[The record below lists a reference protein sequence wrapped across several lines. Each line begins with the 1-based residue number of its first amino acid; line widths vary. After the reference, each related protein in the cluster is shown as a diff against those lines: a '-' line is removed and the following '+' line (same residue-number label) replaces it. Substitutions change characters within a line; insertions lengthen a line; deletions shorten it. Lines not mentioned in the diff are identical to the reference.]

1 MRSRMSENSRSS
13 FRRTFNRYISLVA
26 SIIGMIIIMSS
37 FLLTGDLLAWYGAVI
52 LGLVIVLV
60 GFWYGANPI
69 LTSERRYL
77 ALRSEVDG
85 FIRLVRRLN
94 TLAVTS
100 GSSEEFQQI
109 KTAMLKSVERMAEL
123 AGKEG
128 KPPTPSA

>member
-1 MRSRMSENSRSS
+1 MSENSRSS

-37 FLLTGDLLAWYGAVI
+37 FLFTGDLLAWYGAVI

>member
-1 MRSRMSENSRSS
+1 MSEKSPSS

-26 SIIGMIIIMSS
+26 SIIGMFMIMSS
-37 FLLTGDLLAWYGAVI
+37 FLFTGDLLAWYGAVI

-77 ALRSEVDG
+77 ALRSEVNG
-85 FIRLVRRLN
+85 FIGLVRRLN

-109 KTAMLKSVERMAEL
+109 KAAMLESVERMAEL
-123 AGKEG
+123 AGKES

>member
-1 MRSRMSENSRSS
+1 MSDKSPGS
-13 FRRTFNRYISLVA
+13 FRRKFNRYISLVA
-26 SIIGMIIIMSS
+26 SIIGMFIIMSS
-37 FLLTGDLLAWYGAVI
+37 FLFTGDLLAWYGAVI

-85 FIRLVRRLN
+85 FIGLVRRLN
-94 TLAVTS
+94 TLAVTG
-100 GSSEEFQQI
+100 GSSEEFQQV
-109 KTAMLKSVERMAEL
+109 KAAMLKSVERMAEL

>member
-1 MRSRMSENSRSS
+1 M
-13 FRRTFNRYISLVA
+13 
-26 SIIGMIIIMSS
+26 IMSS
-37 FLLTGDLLAWYGAVI
+37 FLFTGDLLAWYGAVI

-77 ALRSEVDG
+77 ALRSEVNG
-85 FIRLVRRLN
+85 FIGLVRRLN

-109 KTAMLKSVERMAEL
+109 KAAMLESVERMAEL
-123 AGKEG
+123 AGKES